1 MGEMSTIKYVMLVD
15 TERCVKCDACVTA
28 CRAEWNTPLG
38 YSRNWVSTVE
48 GSDAN
53 GMPMLSFLSGR
64 CQHCDQPPCVD
75 ACPTG
80 ASYKRDD
87 GMVLTDRDLCTGCEF
102 CLYACPYDARFKD
115 PADGMISKCTFCQ
128 PRVDAG
134 KQPACVEVCFNG
146 ALVFGDINDPDS
158 EVSQRLAQG
167 DWKQLVTRE
176 TNTGQNLYYSAST
189 QVDETV
195 LPRTVEQALPAQV
208 LAEGV
213 NPGMKIGLAGML
225 GTFGA
230 AGLVKLIKRREK
242 VGGDE

>member
-1 MGEMSTIKYVMLVD
+1 MGTIKYVMLVE

-38 YSRNWVSTVE
+38 YSRNWVSKVE

-53 GMPMLSFLSGR
+53 GMPVLSFLSGR

-80 ASYKRDD
+80 ATYKRDD
-87 GMVLTDRDLCTGCEF
+87 GMVLTDRELCTGCEF
-102 CLYACPYDARFKD
+102 CSDACPYDARFKD

-134 KQPACVEVCFNG
+134 KQPACVEVCFNR
-146 ALVFGDINDPDS
+146 ALVFGDFNDLDS
-158 EVSQRLAQG
+158 EVSRRLARG

-176 TNTGQNLYYSAST
+176 TNTGLNLYYSAST

-195 LPRTVEQALPAQV
+195 LPRTVEQALSAQV

-225 GTFGA
+225 GMFGA
-230 AGLVKLIKRREK
+230 AGLVKLVKRREK
-242 VGGDE
+242 VSGDE